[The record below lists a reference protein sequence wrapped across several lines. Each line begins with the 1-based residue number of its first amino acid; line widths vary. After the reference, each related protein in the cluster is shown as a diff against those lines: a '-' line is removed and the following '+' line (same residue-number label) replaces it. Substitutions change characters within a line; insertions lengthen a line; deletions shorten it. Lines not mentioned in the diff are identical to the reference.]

1 MNGSDVSN
9 ANSQLEMNILYFSLM
24 QRLIA
29 GILVLALSPLLLLT
43 LLFVWIIE
51 WERPVFIQERI
62 GYEKEPF
69 NVYKIRTMKS
79 GKITFIG
86 RILRKT
92 GIDELPQL
100 FNIVNGEMNFVGPR
114 PLTHADI
121 VRLNWNDPIHRV
133 RWNVK
138 PGITGKAQLVN
149 VCDASVSWRC
159 DLEYIESRSALND
172 LKIIW
177 RSALVPF
184 IGKDKAKQLIH
195 KNSTT

>member
-1 MNGSDVSN
+1 
-9 ANSQLEMNILYFSLM
+9 MNILYFSLM

-29 GILVLALSPLLLLT
+29 GILVLVLSPLLLLT

-51 WERPVFIQERI
+51 LERPVFIQERI

-79 GKITFIG
+79 GKITLIG

-149 VCDASVSWRC
+149 VCDASVSWQC

-184 IGKDKAKQLIH
+184 IGKDKTKQLIH